1 MECLPIDREGSLISS
16 MYLPQFTVV
25 LRLYNKTENNKRK
38 RSLRS
43 DYPSEERT
51 WVYLEDDILN
61 AADQTIVFVVV
72 DDINDNPP
80 AFVNTK
86 EAVGYPT
93 KELAL
98 EILPPYVTVVEV
110 SREEE
115 IYWKP
120 NLTHLI

>member
-25 LRLYNKTENNKRK
+25 LRLYDTENNRRK

-43 DYPSEERT
+43 EYPSEERT
-51 WVYLEDDILN
+51 WVYLEDDIVN
-61 AADQTIVFVVV
+61 VADQTIVFVVV
-72 DDINDNPP
+72 DDINDNHP

-110 SREEE
+110 S
-115 IYWKP
+115 
-120 NLTHLI
+120 